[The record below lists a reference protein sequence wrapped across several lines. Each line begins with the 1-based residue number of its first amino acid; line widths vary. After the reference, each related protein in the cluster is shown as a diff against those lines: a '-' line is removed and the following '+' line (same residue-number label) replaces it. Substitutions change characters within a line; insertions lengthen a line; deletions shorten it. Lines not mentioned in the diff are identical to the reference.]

1 MARNIS
7 FMWYMIT
14 MRWFSMDTID
24 LHTHSTFSDG
34 TFTPLQLVKY
44 AEEKGLKAFAL
55 TDHDTTEGVKEAKSI
70 ETNVEVISG
79 VEIST
84 RYDKKEIHIV
94 GLYVNE
100 NDADLNKQLKYYREK
115 RVTRNFE
122 ILEKLNS
129 LGVNI
134 TIDDVKESCTGDVI
148 SRAHIA
154 KALVSKGFV
163 GSYTEAFDR
172 YLGDNKCAYV
182 PRETLNYEE
191 SMELITKAGGVPVLA
206 HPLLYKMSDTNLE
219 NMMVKLRQKGLKAVE
234 VYYSTHSNS
243 DTQHIMA
250 MANRVGLIYSGGSD
264 FHGATKPKI
273 DMGTGMGKLAVP
285 YEILEK
291 IRGERNG

>member
-1 MARNIS
+1 
-7 FMWYMIT
+7 MIT

-44 AEEKGLKAFAL
+44 AEEKGLKAFAI
-55 TDHDTTEGVKEAKSI
+55 TDHDTTEGIKEAKSI

-129 LGVNI
+129 LGVDI

-243 DTQHIMA
+243 DTQHVMA

-273 DMGTGMGKLAVP
+273 DIGTGMGKLAVP

-291 IRGERNG
+291 

>member
-1 MARNIS
+1 
-7 FMWYMIT
+7 MIT

-55 TDHDTTEGVKEAKSI
+55 TDHDTTEGIKEAKSI

-129 LGVNI
+129 LGVDI

-219 NMMVKLRQKGLKAVE
+219 NMMVKLRQKGLKAVG

>member
-1 MARNIS
+1 
-7 FMWYMIT
+7 MIT

-163 GSYTEAFDR
+163 GPYTEAFDR

>member
-1 MARNIS
+1 
-7 FMWYMIT
+7 MIT
-14 MRWFSMDTID
+14 TRWFSMDTID

-44 AEEKGLKAFAL
+44 AEEKGLKAFAI
-55 TDHDTTEGVKEAKSI
+55 TDHDTTEGIKEAKSI

-129 LGVNI
+129 LGVDI

-243 DTQHIMA
+243 DTQHVMA

-273 DMGTGMGKLAVP
+273 DIGTGMGKLAVP

>member
-1 MARNIS
+1 
-7 FMWYMIT
+7 MIT

-55 TDHDTTEGVKEAKSI
+55 TDHDTTEGIKEAKSI

-94 GLYVNE
+94 GLYINE

-129 LGVNI
+129 LGVDI

-243 DTQHIMA
+243 DTQHVMA

>member
-1 MARNIS
+1 
-7 FMWYMIT
+7 
-14 MRWFSMDTID
+14 MDTID

-243 DTQHIMA
+243 DTQHVMA

>member
-1 MARNIS
+1 
-7 FMWYMIT
+7 MIT

-134 TIDDVKESCTGDVI
+134 TIDDVKESCAGDVI

>member
-1 MARNIS
+1 
-7 FMWYMIT
+7 MIT

-129 LGVNI
+129 LGVDI

-191 SMELITKAGGVPVLA
+191 SMELIIKAGGVPVLA

-243 DTQHIMA
+243 DTQHVMA

>member
-1 MARNIS
+1 
-7 FMWYMIT
+7 MIK

-34 TFTPLQLVKY
+34 TFTPSQLVKY

-134 TIDDVKESCTGDVI
+134 TLDDVKESCTGDVI

-243 DTQHIMA
+243 DTQHVMA
-250 MANRVGLIYSGGSD
+250 MANRVGLLYSGGSD

-291 IRGERNG
+291 IRGEKNG

>member
-1 MARNIS
+1 
-7 FMWYMIT
+7 MIT

-44 AEEKGLKAFAL
+44 AEEKGLKAFAI
-55 TDHDTTEGVKEAKSI
+55 TDHDTTEGIKEAKSI

-129 LGVNI
+129 LGVDI

-154 KALVSKGFV
+154 KAFSFKRFCRVIYRGF
-163 GSYTEAFDR
+163 
-172 YLGDNKCAYV
+172 
-182 PRETLNYEE
+182 
-191 SMELITKAGGVPVLA
+191 
-206 HPLLYKMSDTNLE
+206 
-219 NMMVKLRQKGLKAVE
+219 
-234 VYYSTHSNS
+234 
-243 DTQHIMA
+243 
-250 MANRVGLIYSGGSD
+250 
-264 FHGATKPKI
+264 
-273 DMGTGMGKLAVP
+273 
-285 YEILEK
+285 
-291 IRGERNG
+291 

>member
-1 MARNIS
+1 
-7 FMWYMIT
+7 
-14 MRWFSMDTID
+14 MDTID

-44 AEEKGLKAFAL
+44 AEEKGLKAFAI
-55 TDHDTTEGVKEAKSI
+55 TDHDTTEGIKEAKSI

-129 LGVNI
+129 LGVDI

-234 VYYSTHSNS
+234 VYYSTHSNT
-243 DTQHIMA
+243 DTQHVMA

>member
-1 MARNIS
+1 
-7 FMWYMIT
+7 
-14 MRWFSMDTID
+14 MDTID
-24 LHTHSTFSDG
+24 LHTHSSFSDG

>member
-1 MARNIS
+1 
-7 FMWYMIT
+7 
-14 MRWFSMDTID
+14 MDTID

-206 HPLLYKMSDTNLE
+206 HPLLYKMSDSNLE

-243 DTQHIMA
+243 DTQHVMA

>member
-1 MARNIS
+1 
-7 FMWYMIT
+7 MIT

-55 TDHDTTEGVKEAKSI
+55 TDHDTTEGIKEAKSI

-84 RYDKKEIHIV
+84 RYDKKEIHIA
-94 GLYVNE
+94 GLYINE

-129 LGVNI
+129 LGVDI

-243 DTQHIMA
+243 DTQHVMA

>member
-1 MARNIS
+1 
-7 FMWYMIT
+7 MIT

-44 AEEKGLKAFAL
+44 AEEKGLKAFAI
-55 TDHDTTEGVKEAKSI
+55 TDHDTTEGIKEAKSI

-129 LGVNI
+129 LGVDI

-243 DTQHIMA
+243 DTQHVMA

-273 DMGTGMGKLAVP
+273 DMGTGMGNLAVP

>member
-1 MARNIS
+1 
-7 FMWYMIT
+7 
-14 MRWFSMDTID
+14 MDTID

-122 ILEKLNS
+122 MLEKLNS

>member
-1 MARNIS
+1 
-7 FMWYMIT
+7 MIT

-44 AEEKGLKAFAL
+44 AEEKGLKAFAI
-55 TDHDTTEGVKEAKSI
+55 TDHDTTEGIKEAKSI

-129 LGVNI
+129 LGVDI

-219 NMMVKLRQKGLKAVE
+219 NMIVKLRQKGLKAVE

-243 DTQHIMA
+243 DTQHVMA

>member
-1 MARNIS
+1 
-7 FMWYMIT
+7 
-14 MRWFSMDTID
+14 MDTID

-44 AEEKGLKAFAL
+44 AEEKGLKSFAL

-129 LGVNI
+129 LGVDI

>member
-1 MARNIS
+1 
-7 FMWYMIT
+7 
-14 MRWFSMDTID
+14 MDTID

-34 TFTPLQLVKY
+34 TFTPSQLVKY

-163 GSYTEAFDR
+163 GSYAEAFDR

>member
-1 MARNIS
+1 
-7 FMWYMIT
+7 
-14 MRWFSMDTID
+14 MDTID

-191 SMELITKAGGVPVLA
+191 SMELITKAGRVPVLA

>member
-1 MARNIS
+1 
-7 FMWYMIT
+7 
-14 MRWFSMDTID
+14 MDTID

-44 AEEKGLKAFAL
+44 AEEKGLKAFAI
-55 TDHDTTEGVKEAKSI
+55 TDHDTTEGIKEAKSI

-129 LGVNI
+129 LGVDI

-154 KALVSKGFV
+154 RALVSKGFV

-243 DTQHIMA
+243 DTQHVMA

>member
-1 MARNIS
+1 
-7 FMWYMIT
+7 
-14 MRWFSMDTID
+14 MDTID

-163 GSYTEAFDR
+163 GPYTEAFDR

>member
-1 MARNIS
+1 
-7 FMWYMIT
+7 
-14 MRWFSMDTID
+14 MDTID

-34 TFTPLQLVKY
+34 TFTPSQLVKY

-129 LGVNI
+129 LGVDI

-243 DTQHIMA
+243 DTQHVMA

>member
-1 MARNIS
+1 
-7 FMWYMIT
+7 MIK

-34 TFTPLQLVKY
+34 TFTPSQLVKY

-191 SMELITKAGGVPVLA
+191 SMELITRAGGVPVLA

-243 DTQHIMA
+243 DTQHVMA
-250 MANRVGLIYSGGSD
+250 MANRVGLLYSGGSD

-291 IRGERNG
+291 IRGEKNG

>member
-1 MARNIS
+1 
-7 FMWYMIT
+7 
-14 MRWFSMDTID
+14 MDTID
-24 LHTHSTFSDG
+24 LHIHSTFSDG

>member
-1 MARNIS
+1 
-7 FMWYMIT
+7 
-14 MRWFSMDTID
+14 MDTID

-55 TDHDTTEGVKEAKSI
+55 TDHDTTDGVKEAKSI

>member
-1 MARNIS
+1 
-7 FMWYMIT
+7 MIK

-34 TFTPLQLVKY
+34 TFTPSQLVKY

-134 TIDDVKESCTGDVI
+134 TLDDVKESCTGDVI

-243 DTQHIMA
+243 DTQHVMA
-250 MANRVGLIYSGGSD
+250 MANRVGLLYSGGSD

>member
-1 MARNIS
+1 
-7 FMWYMIT
+7 
-14 MRWFSMDTID
+14 MDTID

-70 ETNVEVISG
+70 ETNVEVRSG

-129 LGVNI
+129 LGVDI

>member
-1 MARNIS
+1 
-7 FMWYMIT
+7 MIT

-100 NDADLNKQLKYYREK
+100 NDTDLNKQLKYYREK

>member
-1 MARNIS
+1 
-7 FMWYMIT
+7 
-14 MRWFSMDTID
+14 MDTID

-100 NDADLNKQLKYYREK
+100 NDTDLNKQLKYYREK

>member
-1 MARNIS
+1 
-7 FMWYMIT
+7 MIT

-44 AEEKGLKAFAL
+44 AEEKGLKAFAI
-55 TDHDTTEGVKEAKSI
+55 TDHDTTEAIKEAKSI

-129 LGVNI
+129 LGVDI

-243 DTQHIMA
+243 DTQHVMA

>member
-1 MARNIS
+1 
-7 FMWYMIT
+7 
-14 MRWFSMDTID
+14 MDTID

-44 AEEKGLKAFAL
+44 AEEKGLKAFAI
-55 TDHDTTEGVKEAKSI
+55 TDHDTTEGIKEAKSI

-129 LGVNI
+129 LGVDI

-243 DTQHIMA
+243 DTQHVMA

-264 FHGATKPKI
+264 FHGATKPKL

>member
-1 MARNIS
+1 
-7 FMWYMIT
+7 MIT

-129 LGVNI
+129 LGVDI

-243 DTQHIMA
+243 DTQHVMA

>member
-1 MARNIS
+1 
-7 FMWYMIT
+7 MIT
-14 MRWFSMDTID
+14 RRWFSMDTID

>member
-1 MARNIS
+1 M
-7 FMWYMIT
+7 
-14 MRWFSMDTID
+14 
-24 LHTHSTFSDG
+24 
-34 TFTPLQLVKY
+34 
-44 AEEKGLKAFAL
+44 
-55 TDHDTTEGVKEAKSI
+55 
-70 ETNVEVISG
+70 ISG

-129 LGVNI
+129 LGVDI

-243 DTQHIMA
+243 DTQHVMA

-273 DMGTGMGKLAVP
+273 DIGTGMGKLAVP

>member
-1 MARNIS
+1 
-7 FMWYMIT
+7 
-14 MRWFSMDTID
+14 MDTID

-285 YEILEK
+285 YGILEK

>member
-1 MARNIS
+1 
-7 FMWYMIT
+7 
-14 MRWFSMDTID
+14 MDTID

-129 LGVNI
+129 LGVDI
-134 TIDDVKESCTGDVI
+134 TIDDVKESCTGYVI

>member
-1 MARNIS
+1 
-7 FMWYMIT
+7 
-14 MRWFSMDTID
+14 MDTID

-206 HPLLYKMSDTNLE
+206 HPLRYKMSDTNLE